1 MKTALIVFFLSLT
14 AEAKLLEVPDNC
26 FNKKSAPCLTQIN
39 ENEETLSIGKT
50 VFRISTNTILHWKNF
65 SDISVDI
72 LKGAFHITENDKA
85 IKLNEIPIAKKN
97 QMLQKQE
104 NLILCLDL
112 GSFILST
119 YDLSAQ
125 RANTV
130 LLKTSFLEKS
140 DFLKFTAQFFERK
153 YAFIAFLKSIETP
166 WKAEF
171 SKILSQF
178 LTKNIFP
185 ADIAATLSR
194 SLHNPAASSCADE
207 KLLRVLKNYDPA
219 KEGHLMVEQLP
230 DESLFFI
237 KGDRVFKKGEK
248 IRKRYKCMELSTGK
262 WFLFSP
268 VYEVV
273 MVDVQ

>member
-119 YDLSAQ
+119 YDLSAK

-153 YAFIAFLKSIETP
+153 YAFIAFLKSIEAP

-171 SKILSQF
+171 SNNTAGQSKFLNRAVASVEESEKYKMQEKERLS
-178 LTKNIFP
+178 K
-185 ADIAATLSR
+185 
-194 SLHNPAASSCADE
+194 E
-207 KLLRVLKNYDPA
+207 LK
-219 KEGHLMVEQLP
+219 KVRER
-230 DESLFFI
+230 FFY
-237 KGDRVFKKGEK
+237 RTFY
-248 IRKRYKCMELSTGK
+248 R
-262 WFLFSP
+262 
-268 VYEVV
+268 
-273 MVDVQ
+273 